1 MKSIQIQKFGG
12 PEVLE
17 IKDIEINKP
26 GPKEVLIKN
35 LSIGLNYIDVYHRT
49 GLYPIPL
56 PSGIGLEACGIIEE
70 IGSEVNYLKLVTGWL
85 TLQCQ
90 LVVILKNNYFLKKN

>member
-1 MKSIQIQKFGG
+1 MKTIKIEKFGG

-17 IKDIEINKP
+17 IKDIEIGKP

-49 GLYPIPL
+49 ALLTIPF
-56 PSGIGLEACGIIEE
+56 SSIIS
-70 IGSEVNYLKLVTGWL
+70 I
-85 TLQCQ
+85 
-90 LVVILKNNYFLKKN
+90 ILAALL

>member
-1 MKSIQIQKFGG
+1 MKSIKIEKFGG
-12 PEVLE
+12 PEVLILEDAE
-17 IKDIEINKP
+17 IGKL

-56 PSGIGLEACGIIEE
+56 PSGIGLE
-70 IGSEVNYLKLVTGWL
+70 SW
-85 TLQCQ
+85 
-90 LVVILKNNYFLKKN
+90 NN

>member
-1 MKSIQIQKFGG
+1 MKSIKIEKFGG
-12 PEVLE
+12 PETLE
-17 IKDIEINKP
+17 VKDIEIGKP

-70 IGSEVNYLKLVTGWL
+70 LLTRSIALAPGPTGRL
-85 TLQCQ
+85 
-90 LVVILKNNYFLKKN
+90 IRFLIFSIP